1 MNGKTDSPCRI
12 STSHTVDGLWRPA
25 RAHGIGAVIL
35 VDRLAPF
42 AYWLRASTSGTRM
55 ADMRQVKNG
64 RPFVFGETASQR
76 IKISLTTDQVAE
88 LDRLRGDEPR
98 ACYARRV
105 LLKAMRS

>member
-1 MNGKTDSPCRI
+1 M
-12 STSHTVDGLWRPA
+12 A
-25 RAHGIGAVIL
+25 R
-35 VDRLAPF
+35 
-42 AYWLRASTSGTRM
+42 
-55 ADMRQVKNG
+55 MRQVKNG